1 LFIDSIE
8 SIFQTGF
15 KMMGGPKH
23 IFKLSVTLGTLVI
36 GGNYLMTEQGQK
48 KFINYWYS
56 DDYKPKETIAFMRF
70 GKRADIKGQHD
81 ELEALRKI
89 NVQPLFHNKTSNSD

>member
-1 LFIDSIE
+1 
-8 SIFQTGF
+8 
-15 KMMGGPKH
+15 MGGPKH
-23 IFKLSVTLGTLVI
+23 IFKLSVYIGTIGI
-36 GGNYLMTEQGQK
+36 GGSYFMSEKGKT

-56 DDYKPKETIAFMRF
+56 DDYKPEDTIASMRF

-89 NVQPLFHNKTSNSD
+89 NVQPLFQKKTSTSD